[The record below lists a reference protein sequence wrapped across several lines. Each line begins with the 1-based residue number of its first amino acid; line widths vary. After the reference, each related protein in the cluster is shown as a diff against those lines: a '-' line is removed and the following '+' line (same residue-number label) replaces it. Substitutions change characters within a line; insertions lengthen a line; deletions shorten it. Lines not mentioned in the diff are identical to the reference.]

1 MCGCGLIFFYGYTLH
16 SLRVPTSFNS
26 AQICVISFM
35 NDVLIAVLWRDWS
48 VLFSFVCFRCFFPF
62 QLYTSDF
69 SLPSIVNN
77 SLSLPLL
84 APLTFAKP
92 SVRNHQVL
100 TCIQLFGIRIELS
113 HFDDDFVCVLSNS
126 SRILLFFYFLKFLS
140 FFLHTHRQ

>member
-1 MCGCGLIFFYGYTLH
+1 MDVVWFFFYGYTLH

-35 NDVLIAVLWRDWS
+35 NDVLIAVLW
-48 VLFSFVCFRCFFPF
+48 VEGLECFILFCLFCFFPF

-69 SLPSIVNN
+69 SLPSTVNN

-84 APLTFAKP
+84 APLTFTKP

-100 TCIQLFGIRIELS
+100 TCVQLFGIRIELS

-126 SRILLFFYFLKFLS
+126 SRILFFVIS
-140 FFLHTHRQ
+140 